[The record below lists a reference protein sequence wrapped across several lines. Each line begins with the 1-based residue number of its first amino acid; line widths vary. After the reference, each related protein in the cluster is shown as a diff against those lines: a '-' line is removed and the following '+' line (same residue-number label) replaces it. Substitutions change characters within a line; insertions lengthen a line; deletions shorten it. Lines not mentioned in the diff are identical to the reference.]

1 MHKLAQ
7 EIAVGRPRTEDCG
20 IAVPKSKSR
29 EQRHIQRSQFRLQQ
43 QQLAMNYKS
52 RLNLKPPEVGGKG
65 GYSETDRRLGKR
77 QGNRGKYKAHGSVG
91 RACTTSI

>member
-43 QQLAMNYKS
+43 QQLAMNY
-52 RLNLKPPEVGGKG
+52 
-65 GYSETDRRLGKR
+65 
-77 QGNRGKYKAHGSVG
+77 
-91 RACTTSI
+91 